1 MLLSIAILII
11 SVQSRWRKHWESH
24 WEKIESY
31 LPPTGKFLA
40 STCKWQ
46 VASFTEPIRQKKKWS
61 NPLPFSAIHLKLV
74 KFYKIQLELLWSAI
88 ELNNWINVVC
98 QLNSKFNSCTSTW
111 TLKIFKIPRN
121 FSKTFSE
128 FFRVGARDRYR
139 QILHYCENEIITWPI
154 LSFFWWINKKNH
166 LCACLR

>member
-1 MLLSIAILII
+1 MWSTD
-11 SVQSRWRKHWESH
+11 SRASSFSAGP
-24 WEKIESY
+24 WEKNWK
-31 LPPTGKFLA
+31 LPATDWKVFGFNVQMAGSLFYGTHPPK
-40 STCKWQ
+40 
-46 VASFTEPIRQKKKWS
+46 KKKWS

-74 KFYKIQLELLWSAI
+74 KFYKIQIELLWSAI
-88 ELNNWINVVC
+88 EWNNWINVVC

-139 QILHYCENEIITWPI
+139 QILHYCDNEIITWPI